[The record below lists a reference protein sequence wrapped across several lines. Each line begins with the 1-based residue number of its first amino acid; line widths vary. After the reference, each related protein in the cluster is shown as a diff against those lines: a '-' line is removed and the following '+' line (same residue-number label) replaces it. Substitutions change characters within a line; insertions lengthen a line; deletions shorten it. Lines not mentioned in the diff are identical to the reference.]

1 MTRRTVLQLIPAAVA
16 ARLAGVARARPLGSG
31 KRLVLVT
38 IGGIRRQ
45 ESFSEQ
51 GAANIPHLLNDLL
64 PQSLFYPYTAN
75 EGVTSHFN
83 TISSVLTGSW
93 EHVDDW
99 GSQKPTRPTLFHYL
113 QSQRHTGPNETW
125 VVTSNKQL
133 TANISPG
140 VNVILSKQLLV
151 EAVERIIKGQT
162 QRGKLERDQILEE
175 MRSVMETDYERIG
188 WGVPSASSFQDP
200 QVKQTFLTAISN
212 FIHGPSAPTSGDE
225 LTFLVARE
233 VLDRLAPSML
243 MMNFSEM
250 EVAHSGSYSLYLG
263 GIRRSDSLCY
273 RLWQFIQSRP
283 ELKAT
288 TTLII
293 MNEFGRDP
301 DGSSSNGFFNHRTD
315 TESCRMAWSMVL
327 GAAVRKPQIVPTT
340 IRQVDMA
347 PTIGSWMGV
356 ECEKSV
362 GRLLPEFAA

>member
-1 MTRRTVLQLIPAAVA
+1 VA
-16 ARLAGVARARPLGSG
+16 ARLAGVARARPLPST

-51 GAANIPHLLNDLL
+51 GAGYIPHLLNDLL

-113 QSQRHTGPNETW
+113 QSQQHTGPNETW

-200 QVKQTFLTAISN
+200 AVKQTFLTAISN
-212 FIHGPSAPTSGDE
+212 FINGPNAPTSGDE

-250 EVAHSGSYSLYLG
+250 EVAHSGSYSLYVG